1 MGQDQPPAP
10 RPDTQRG
17 AGDARATLRLADS
30 LREARD
36 WPGAA
41 AAYGAWL
48 AGRPHDW
55 PAWIQYGHALKEAG
69 DPEAALGAYRRAEQG
84 RPGDADLQMQIGHA
98 LKLLGN
104 LPEARLAYS
113 RALEMEPADDAAW
126 REVSQLLGQP
136 EVAAAEPPEAQLSLV
151 GDLCVVFD
159 LTDLLSWFGSNR
171 APSGI
176 QRVQLELVGPALRG
190 GGPAARVI
198 LAVYNPDTLGWRA
211 LPREAFNRLASLSR
225 SGADPREPAWEQ
237 AVAVARQAVE
247 AAPDLA
253 FPAGAWLVVPG
264 SSWWLANYHLAL
276 RLAKARF
283 GLRHAPLV
291 HDCGPLVVPEHSPPA
306 TAAQFARWFAGL
318 AAHADLL
325 LPVSAATAGD
335 ISRLQARHLPAFPLP
350 PMMVVGLDGAP
361 REPTPRDPAPH
372 PGVNALAGRPY
383 ALFLGTLES
392 RKNHLFVLN
401 AWLSLIRKHGAGK
414 LPLLVLAGRTGFM
427 GDAVLALLRGAPAL
441 RDAVLLLPDVPD
453 SALPLLYRRA
463 LFVLYNSDHEGWG
476 LPVTEAIAQGKAVL
490 APDHSALPEAGRGA
504 AILFRPHSEP
514 DFIAKIE
521 QLAFDPGFRRAAEA
535 KAAAAPLRSW
545 QAIGDAVLGRLARE
559 NAAPPAPPLAI
570 PLGTIIRLGT
580 GGFAAPGPMALLAE
594 ALRDGEGWHAPEGWG
609 CWTRP
614 LESGGRAAL
623 RLVLPASIPSLRPS
637 SPTAGRIRLHLLLR
651 APATAQSIR
660 LVPRGADPMAMT
672 LAPRED
678 AIAALELPAVE
689 GVIELAIEAHSA
701 PEALAPDGTPE
712 GRAVGIGLVSVM
724 ACATDDL
731 LARLDYLEHQRFTW
745 PEAEA

>member
-10 RPDTQRG
+10 RPDNAHR
-17 AGDARATLRLADS
+17 DPRATLREADR
-30 LREARD
+30 LRDARD

-41 AAYGAWL
+41 AAYATWL

-55 PAWIQYGHALKEAG
+55 PTWIQYGHALKEAG

-84 RPGDADLQMQIGHA
+84 RPGDADLQMQVGHA

-113 RALEMEPADDAAW
+113 RALDIEPANDAAW
-126 REVSQLLGQP
+126 REVAHLLGQP
-136 EVAAAEPPEAQLSLV
+136 DVAAAGAPEAQFSLV

-159 LTDLLSWFGSNR
+159 LTDLLSWFGTNR

-198 LAVYNPDTLGWRA
+198 LAAYDPATLGWRA

-237 AVAVARQAVE
+237 AVSVARQALD
-247 AAPDLA
+247 AAPELA
-253 FPAGAWLVVPG
+253 FPEGAWLVVPG

-283 GLRHAPLV
+283 GLRYAPLV

-306 TAAQFARWFAGL
+306 TVAQFARWFAGL

-325 LPVSAATAGD
+325 LPVSAATAED
-335 ISRLQARHLPAFPLP
+335 IRRLQAQHLPGIPLP

-361 REPTPRDPAPH
+361 RDPAPRDMGTGTTPH
-372 PGVNALAGRPY
+372 AGVNALAGRPY

-401 AWLSLIRKHGAGK
+401 AWLSLIRKHGAAR

-427 GDAVLALLRGAPAL
+427 GEPVLALLRSAPAL

-453 SALPLLYRRA
+453 AALPLLYRRA

-476 LPVTEAIAQGKAVL
+476 LPVTEAIAQGRAVL

-514 DFIAKIE
+514 DFIARVE
-521 QLAFDPGFRRAAEA
+521 QLAFDPAFRAAAEA
-535 KAAAAPLRSW
+535 RAAAAPLRSW
-545 QAIGDAVLGRLARE
+545 QAIGDAVLGRLLRE
-559 NAAPPAPPLAI
+559 NAAPRPQGLPPI
-570 PLGTIIRLGT
+570 PLGTIIRFGI
-580 GGFAAPGPMALLAE
+580 GGPAAPSLAALLAE
-594 ALRDGEGWHAPEGWG
+594 ALRDGEGWHAPEHWG

-614 LESGGRAAL
+614 LDSGGRAAL
-623 RLVLPASIPSLRPS
+623 RLALPPDMS
-637 SPTAGRIRLHLLLR
+637 GRIRLHLLLR
-651 APATAQSIR
+651 APATAQAIR
-660 LVPRGADPMAMT
+660 LLPRGADPLAMT
-672 LAPRED
+672 LAPGEE
-678 AIAALELPAVE
+678 AIAALELPASG
-689 GVIELAIEAHSA
+689 GVIDLALEAHAA
-701 PEALAPDGTPE
+701 PEVLPRDDGPGDGPP
-712 GRAVGIGLVSVM
+712 GREVGVGLVSLM
-724 ACATDDL
+724 ACRADDL

-745 PEAEA
+745 PEVEA

>member
-1 MGQDQPPAP
+1 MGPGPEGTTPRHAP
-10 RPDTQRG
+10 S
-17 AGDARATLRLADS
+17 AS
-30 LREARD
+30 LREADRLRDARD

-41 AAYGAWL
+41 SAYAAWL

-104 LPEARLAYS
+104 LPGARQAYA
-113 RALEMEPADDAAW
+113 RALEAEPANDSAW
-126 REVSQLLGQP
+126 REVSLLLGQP
-136 EVAAAEPPEAQLSLV
+136 SVAAAGAPEATLSLL

-159 LTDLLSWFGSNR
+159 LTDLLSWFGANR
-171 APSGI
+171 APTGI
-176 QRVQLELVGPALRG
+176 QRVQMELVGPALRG

-198 LAVYNPDTLGWRA
+198 LAVYNPATLGWRT

-225 SGADPREPAWEQ
+225 TGADPRDAGWEQ

-253 FPAGAWLVVPG
+253 FPEGAWLVVPG
-264 SSWWLANYHLAL
+264 SCWWLPNYHLAV

-283 GLRHAPLV
+283 GLRYAPLV
-291 HDCGPLVVPEHSPPA
+291 HDCGPLVVPEHSPRETVA
-306 TAAQFARWFAGL
+306 DFARWFAGL

-325 LPVSAATAGD
+325 LPVSAATAED
-335 ISRLQARHLPAFPLP
+335 IRRLQDSHLPGMTLP
-350 PMMVVGLDGAP
+350 PMLTVGLDGAP
-361 REPTPRDPAPH
+361 AEPLPAAGAH
-372 PGVNALAGRPY
+372 PGVAALAGRSY

-401 AWLSLIRKHGAGK
+401 AWLALIRKHGPGK

-427 GDAVLALLRGAPAL
+427 GEPALTLLRSAPAL
-441 RDAVLLLPDVPD
+441 RDAVVLLQDVPD

-476 LPVTEAIAQGKAVL
+476 LPVTEAVAHGKAVL

-504 AILFRPHSEP
+504 AILFRPQSEP
-514 DFIAKIE
+514 DFTAKVE
-521 QLAFDPGFRRAAEA
+521 QLAFDAGFR
-535 KAAAAPLRSW
+535 AAAATKSAAVTLRSW
-545 QAIGDAVLGRLARE
+545 QAIGDIVLGRLGRE
-559 NAAPPAPPLAI
+559 GGAPRPAPPAI
-570 PLGTIIRLGT
+570 PLGTIIRLGI
-580 GGFAAPGPMALLAE
+580 GGETAPTLQSLLGD
-594 ALRDGEGWHAPEGWG
+594 ALRSGEGWHVPERWG

-614 LESGGRAAL
+614 AEVAGHAAL
-623 RLVLPASIPSLRPS
+623 RLALPPG
-637 SPTAGRIRLHLLLR
+637 TTGRIRLHLLLR
-651 APATAQSIR
+651 APATPQSIR
-660 LVPRGADPMAMT
+660 LVPRGAEPLAMT
-672 LAPRED
+672 LAPGEE
-678 AIAALELPAVE
+678 AIAALEVAGIE
-689 GVIELAIEAHSA
+689 GVIDLGIEAPSA
-701 PEALAPDGTPE
+701 PESLAPDGSAA
-712 GRAVGIGLVSVM
+712 GREVGVGLISVM
-724 ACATDDL
+724 ACRADDL

-745 PEAEA
+745 PEAEG